1 MDLFIIYLIA
11 ANAVAFIAYTV
22 DFFLCRAF
30 PKLDDTR
37 ANSIVM
43 CLFPIAGGPGGA
55 LLALFLWAG
64 TLGQSRMNKK
74 NVAWWFLSI
83 VCLIAWSV
91 VVAVDLGL
99 VDLGESGIAGDWNLS
114 ALKVLGAYFVVV
126 NVATFALFA
135 VDKAIAAGGSRRSR
149 IPEACLLGMGLIGG
163 AIGGLIAMYAIRH
176 KTRKWYFVIGLP
188 AFLALDAFLVVFAHS
203 AGVI

>member
-1 MDLFIIYLIA
+1 MDPFVVYLIA
-11 ANAVAFIAYTV
+11 ANVVAFIAYTV

-37 ANSIVM
+37 ANSIAM
-43 CLFPIAGGPGGA
+43 CLFPIAGGPVGA

-64 TLGQSRMNKK
+64 TLGRSRMNKK

-83 VCLIAWSV
+83 VCLIAWSI

-99 VDLGESGIAGDWNLS
+99 VDLGESGIAGDWTLS
-114 ALKVLGAYFVVV
+114 ALKVLGAYLAVV

-135 VDKAIAAGGSRRSR
+135 VDKAIAARGSRRSR

-163 AIGGLIAMYAIRH
+163 AIGGIVAMYAVRH
-176 KTRKWYFVIGLP
+176 KTKKWYFVIGLP
-188 AFLALDAFLVVFAHS
+188 VFLVLDAFLVVFAHS
-203 AGVI
+203 VGLI